1 MAYVTDNLDGI
12 LSGLNGLT
20 AAEKMNIGNLIFTEQ
35 FGVKSIKDTHPTI
48 SEVRSGSKVP
58 ILLETDDYAG
68 FPFTDGDCTLPAC
81 NITDNWSTY
90 TWNLWQIGCELTI
103 CMEKFATDFLA
114 FFNTWKKMNSDDINS
129 AVVQFIIERF
139 QARHTKAEV
148 RVAYFGDTDA
158 VGNDLINGF
167 DGFFVQMQ
175 AIGGA
180 DNFVEITE
188 NAANTAAGQTITDG
202 ADLYAYLQEM
212 YNKAIVQPWFDPT
225 KMVWRLDRSLAM
237 LLAGWLNTRNDMNG
251 INCECIDP
259 VKVTQA
265 RVFQWDNI
273 AVFGIPVEPMP
284 FLDAMKA
291 ITGLYDAND
300 GTFVDR
306 NRIILTRREG
316 LILGYEIEQ
325 TLKRF
330 KVGYDERANE
340 IYIQGA
346 SLFGAGVPQAVFVL
360 GGLTGAVSS

>member
-1 MAYVTDNLDGI
+1 MAYVTTPLDNI

-20 AAEKMNIGNLIFTEQ
+20 AAEKMNIGNLIFTES
-35 FGVKSIKDTHPTI
+35 FGIKSIKDTHPTI

-58 ILLETDDYAG
+58 ILLEDDEYGG
-68 FPFTDGDCTLPAC
+68 FPFTEGDCTLPAC
-81 NITDNWSTY
+81 NITNNWSTY
-90 TWNLWQIGCELTI
+90 TWNLGQIGCEVVI
-103 CMEKFATDFLA
+103 CMETFTNDFLA

-129 AVVQFIIERF
+129 AVVQFIIEQF
-139 QARHTKAEV
+139 QKRHTKAEI
-148 RVAYFGDTDA
+148 RVAYFGDTNSSDA
-158 VGNDLINGF
+158 LISGF
-167 DGFFVQMQ
+167 DGVFVQME
-175 AIGGA
+175 AIGGPE
-180 DNFVEITE
+180 NFVEITE
-188 NAANTAAGQTITDG
+188 NAGATAAAQTITDG

-225 KMVWRLDRSLAM
+225 KMVWRMDRSLAM

-259 VKVTQA
+259 NKLTQA
-265 RVFQWDNI
+265 RAFVWDNI
-273 AVFGIPVEPMP
+273 AVFGIPVEAMP

-291 ITGLYDAND
+291 VAELYDSND

-316 LILGYEIEQ
+316 TILGYEVEQ

-330 KVGYDERANE
+330 KVGYDERENE

-346 SLFGAGVPQAVFVL
+346 SLFGVGVPQPTFILAS
-360 GGLTGAVSS
+360 GTGAASS